1 MKRLLC
7 IVLAF
12 LMLFA
17 LYSCNTSSIKEGS
30 EVTLIFAV
38 GEKNI
43 SEKLTDEEA
52 ARMIE
57 ILDGNSLTNR
67 VRGVPSCSFDENVA
81 IKIGSRTYAIALD
94 TCGTVMETG
103 SLKYFNISDEDIAY
117 IHSVFEKYGGYFPCV

>member
-1 MKRLLC
+1 MKRIIC
-7 IVLAF
+7 FVLSILAV
-12 LMLFA
+12 FA
-17 LYSCNTSSIKEGS
+17 LCSCNMSKVEAGS

-38 GEKNI
+38 GDKNI
-43 SEKLTDEEA
+43 SEKLTEDEA

-67 VRGVPSCSFDENVA
+67 VRGIPSCSFDENVA

-94 TCGTVMETG
+94 TCGTVMETV
-103 SLKYFNISDEDIAY
+103 SNKYFNISDEDIAY